1 MDSTCREIEEAIQ
14 GAWDLGNP
22 TPLGGTIEAH
32 CRSCPTC
39 RVWLTRTAGW
49 SAVLAGLRPV
59 QPPGDDLGRAIL
71 AAWALERDR
80 PRTAWRPRL
89 ALAASALVAAGLAL
103 WGGLRVREGIS
114 PIADAQ
120 PAGREELARS
130 LRDATSA
137 TLDLARLT
145 SEPAARVGIKFLAA
159 ATRPITPDLPG
170 PASLPP
176 GRNLGVG
183 EQVERGI
190 KPISGSV
197 RKAFE
202 FILPSAGDPADPSPR
217 RT

>member
-1 MDSTCREIEEAIQ
+1 MEPTCRDIEEAIQ
-14 GAWDLGNP
+14 GAWDRGAP
-22 TPLGGTIEAH
+22 APLEGAIGAH
-32 CRSCPTC
+32 CRACPTC
-39 RVWLTRTAGW
+39 RVWLTRAAGW

-59 QPPGDDLGRAIL
+59 PATRDLSEALL
-71 AAWALERDR
+71 AAWVLERDR
-80 PRTAWRPRL
+80 PRATWRPRL

-103 WGGLRVREGIS
+103 WGGFRAPEGGGQITEAHPPERV
-114 PIADAQ
+114 
-120 PAGREELARS
+120 ELAQS

-170 PASLPP
+170 PASLSPP
-176 GRNLGVG
+176 GRSLGVG

-202 FILPSAGDPADPSPR
+202 FLLPSADASDDPSPR